1 MGIAFLRL
9 CDTAFHSVD
18 KGHLKDV
25 VDLCSSLDRQFFS
38 YTDSFDS
45 KDDSTFL
52 GLYRHGV
59 VVELSRGKFVR
70 LRRRWEVDETMIWP
84 RR

>member
-1 MGIAFLRL
+1 MSGIAFLGLRN
-9 CDTAFHSVD
+9 TAFHSIN
-18 KGHLKDV
+18 KGHLRDV
-25 VDLCSSLDRQFFS
+25 VDLCSSLDKQFFS
-38 YTDSFDS
+38 RVDSFDS

-59 VVELSRGKFVR
+59 VVELSCGKFVR
-70 LRRRWEVDETMIWP
+70 LRRGWEWT